1 MFRAFWNCTYSI
13 ITTPS
18 HWYLLSST
26 LGFPG
31 GSDGRDCLQCR
42 RPRFDPWVGRPT
54 PAFLPGKFHGQRSL
68 AGYSPW
74 GCKES
79 YMTEQLTLALLFHL
93 QLGGLCVVNPQRK
106 TKKLYR
112 TSLFFFPPPRRN
124 CFIFLESQLY
134 VAIGMKGKKK
144 NLTKQEYDFS
154 FMYIG
159 TFTCLVQNSFNSTN
173 IYWIPTMW
181 QP

>member
-1 MFRAFWNCTYSI
+1 MQGTQERQVWSLGQEE
-13 ITTPS
+13 
-18 HWYLLSST
+18 LLEKRKW
-26 LGFPG
+26 LPI
-31 GSDGRDCLQCR
+31 L
-42 RPRFDPWVGRPT
+42 V
-54 PAFLPGKFHGQRSL
+54 FLPGKFHGQRSL

-173 IYWIPTMW
+173 IYWIPTMD
-181 QP
+181 QVNYCSSLQQS